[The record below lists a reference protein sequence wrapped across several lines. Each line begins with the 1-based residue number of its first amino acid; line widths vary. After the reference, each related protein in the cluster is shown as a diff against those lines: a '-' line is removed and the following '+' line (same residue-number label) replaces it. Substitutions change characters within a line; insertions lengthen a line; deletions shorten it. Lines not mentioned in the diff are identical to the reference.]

1 MEMKDNDGELKK
13 YLKLRDNALKYTY
26 NDMNLKL
33 ENDNQVYIAV
43 ADIPVESKILGF
55 HSQTLVLIYGLNT
68 HTYCSNGQV
77 MTKLEKLQLTQ
88 FLELIKM
95 KRYI

>member
-1 MEMKDNDGELKK
+1 MEIKDNDGGLKK

-55 HSQTLVLIYGLNT
+55 
-68 HTYCSNGQV
+68 
-77 MTKLEKLQLTQ
+77 
-88 FLELIKM
+88 
-95 KRYI
+95 